1 MLGPSMPRVASALVA
16 SQPPTIF
23 IIVWDDETWDL
34 SANDAIW
41 CARRAKRATQLLRR
55 LPTLRQAEPIN
66 LSHSG
71 IL

>member
-41 CARRAKRATQLLRR
+41 CARRAKRAT
-55 LPTLRQAEPIN
+55 
-66 LSHSG
+66 
-71 IL
+71 